1 MFTAIE
7 LVTFYQ
13 MILTTFVEYDVSAMT
28 CGFGLQE
35 NGKVEIEMPLEILRY
50 DNYDI
55 CVAEQNYILAL
66 AFTFGLAIIVL
77 KFWLCFVLFYY
88 QKQLKKEA
96 AAKTNPDGND
106 ASDNLKDSEKEL
118 EPIEKTS
125 PKKIDTSDK
134 LKDSDEELE
143 RVEKTSNKRVDIS
156 DHLKDSSK
164 ELSRVEKAS
173 HKRSN
178 TSSNL
183 KDSFKELDLSENAK
197 KGPTQFD

>member
-88 QKQLKKEA
+88 QKQLKQE
-96 AAKTNPDGND
+96 AAKTKPDGVD
-106 ASDNLKDSEKEL
+106 ESDNLKDSEKEL
-118 EPIEKTS
+118 EPVGITS
-125 PKKIDTSDK
+125 
-134 LKDSDEELE
+134 LK
-143 RVEKTSNKRVDIS
+143 RIQTS
-156 DHLKDSSK
+156 DHLKD
-164 ELSRVEKAS
+164 
-173 HKRSN
+173 
-178 TSSNL
+178 
-183 KDSFKELDLSENAK
+183 
-197 KGPTQFD
+197 